1 MRNELLKQVQHKM
14 RKLLFIILL
23 AIGLIGFS
31 QQNQT
36 DRIAKL
42 KTKLE
47 ILSTDV
53 NGLTEVFK
61 TEIKANNLTI
71 SNLLLAVADV
81 HKLNINPSQE
91 LNALNISPSFPDVIV
106 SDLLLFLCKEYNL
119 TIDFTG
125 TIMSIKRYVKK
136 PEEPEERIIP
146 VVYNPS
152 ESKISIDAKNDNLY
166 DVFKRITDESGK
178 NLVFSPGLKDKPIT
192 AYIQNTPFKAAME
205 NLAFAN
211 NLYVEQS
218 KEGFYYFESGEDIVS
233 NNPNDITNSQPRQR
247 PTRRRNSNL
256 FFEVKN
262 PETQLLEVNFENTP
276 IADIIN
282 DIGNELNIDVFTAT
296 PLEEAGSTNFKAK
309 SIYFDDLLT
318 KIFETQSVSSN
329 SQNNTSQN
337 PNLNANDLKSQN
349 ATKRFTFKKE
359 GNIYFFGLEG
369 QLSVREVA
377 VIQMQHRS
385 IELLSDPTGG
395 QNRRSAGRNFGSGF
409 NNSNFQ
415 ENTGFNQQNLFNGNT
430 RNRDNINTNRQGNFN
445 SYSNQVEAL
454 VNIMPDEIKQNL
466 DIKVDY
472 ELNSFYVNGP
482 SADIER
488 FRKFINKIDKPVPV
502 ILIEVMILE
511 VSKTSSLEAGV
522 TWGIGDQPVA
532 TQGDI
537 FPETNL
543 TLGAKTI
550 NRVIGGI
557 NGFGTFKVVPNFFAT
572 IKAMESNGDLKIR
585 STPKISTLNGHRAT
599 FSNGQT
605 SYYTV
610 TDQAIVSGNNSVV
623 QTAVNFVPIDA
634 ELGLTIK
641 PTVSGDGQVTLDIF
655 VVQSNF
661 GNRISEDAPP
671 DINSRE
677 FSSIVRVK
685 DQDLVVLGGLEEQS
699 TNNSGSGVPF
709 LARVPLIKWLFS
721 KRVREGRKAKLTVLI
736 KPTVIY

>member
-1 MRNELLKQVQHKM
+1 M
-14 RKLLFIILL
+14 
-23 AIGLIGFS
+23 GLIGFS

-42 KTKLE
+42 KTQLE

-81 HKLNINPSQE
+81 HKLNINPSEE
-91 LNALNISPSFPDVIV
+91 LNSLNISPSFPDVIV
-106 SDLLLFLCKEYNL
+106 SDLLLFLCKEYSL

-125 TIMSIKRYVKK
+125 TILSVKRYVEQPDK
-136 PEEPEERIIP
+136 PEERIIP
-146 VVYNPS
+146 VAYNPN
-152 ESKISIDAKNDNLY
+152 ESKISIDAKNDKLY

-178 NLVFSPGLKDKPIT
+178 NLVFAPGLKDKPIT

-211 NLYVEQS
+211 NLFVEQS
-218 KEGFYYFESGEDIVS
+218 KEGFYYFENGEETVS
-233 NNPNDITNSQPRQR
+233 NNPNSSTNSQPRQR
-247 PTRRRNSNL
+247 PTRRRNSNF

-329 SQNNTSQN
+329 TQTTSQN
-337 PNLNANDLKSQN
+337 PNTNTNNRPNQN
-349 ATKRFTFKKE
+349 TTKRFTFKKD
-359 GNIYFFGLEG
+359 GDIYFFGLEG

-395 QNRRSAGRNFGSGF
+395 QNRRSAGRNFSSGF

-415 ENTGFNQQNLFNGNT
+415 GNTGFNQQNSFNSNT
-430 RNRDNINTNRQGNFN
+430 RNRDNVNTNRQGNFN

-454 VNIMPDEIKQNL
+454 VNLMPDEIKQNL

-488 FRKFINKIDKPVPV
+488 FRQFIKKIDKPVPV

-511 VSKTSSLEAGV
+511 ISRTSNLEAGV
-522 TWGIGDQPVA
+522 SWGIAEEPST
-532 TQGDI
+532 TQGAI
-537 FPETNL
+537 FPEADI
-543 TLGAKTI
+543 TLGANTV
-550 NRVIGGI
+550 NRIIGGLD
-557 NGFGTFKVVPNFFAT
+557 GFGGFNFGRVVPNFFAR

-585 STPKISTLNGHRAT
+585 STPRISTLNGHRAT

-610 TDQAIVSGNNSVV
+610 TDQSIIGSDNPVT

-655 VVQSNF
+655 VVQSSF
-661 GNRISEDAPP
+661 GNRISDEAPP

-709 LARVPLIKWLFS
+709 LARIPIIKWLFS